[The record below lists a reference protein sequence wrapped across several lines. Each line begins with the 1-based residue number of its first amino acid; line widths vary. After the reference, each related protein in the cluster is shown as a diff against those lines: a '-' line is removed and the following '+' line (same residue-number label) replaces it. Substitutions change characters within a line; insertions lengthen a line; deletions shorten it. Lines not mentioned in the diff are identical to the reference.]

1 MRRDVELSDVQRRMY
16 KEIKSEL
23 KALDAKGEPF
33 HSPNV
38 LSALQRLRQICVAT
52 PEVVSDEYDPINE
65 RRVIRIKLVEPS
77 SKLDELMD
85 IIEELQ
91 WDDDEKQQ
99 VVVFS
104 NFKDP
109 LELLKARLDPKYDK
123 DGKLI
128 KEGIPYI
135 HMDVSDS
142 DETRYKKWH
151 DIFPKKE
158 HKVFMST
165 VQLGGESINLTSA
178 RHVVFLDRSWSPK
191 DNSQAIG
198 RIRRPGQEGQ
208 PVVIN
213 IEAIGTTDQ
222 RLEQVNNQK
231 QGWFNEIFADED
243 MI

>member
-1 MRRDVELSDVQRRMY
+1 VVGVKDETREEFRTLVRHWGVRRTLTEVMPHIKEPIKMRRDVELSDIQRRMY

-104 NFKDP
+104 
-109 LELLKARLDPKYDK
+109 
-123 DGKLI
+123 
-128 KEGIPYI
+128 
-135 HMDVSDS
+135 
-142 DETRYKKWH
+142 
-151 DIFPKKE
+151 
-158 HKVFMST
+158 
-165 VQLGGESINLTSA
+165 
-178 RHVVFLDRSWSPK
+178 
-191 DNSQAIG
+191 
-198 RIRRPGQEGQ
+198 
-208 PVVIN
+208 
-213 IEAIGTTDQ
+213 
-222 RLEQVNNQK
+222 
-231 QGWFNEIFADED
+231 
-243 MI
+243 